1 MAGGLCEICLLN
13 LESFDINKEGILF
26 NLEKFIERYPSFIA
40 GSLIYQAYLLFITR
54 PQAIILI

>member
-13 LESFDINKEGILF
+13 LESFHINKEGILF
-26 NLEKFIERYPSFIA
+26 NLEKFLERYPRFIA
-40 GSLIYQAYLLFITR
+40 GSFIYQAYLLFITR